1 LGIDPYGLFGKSR
14 LSQHFEY
21 WGAIAKLVR
30 RSGYW
35 PQNYGMVPSL
45 DFLSLI
51 NLLGVVQGIFLSI
64 TFFTVRSGNRLA
76 NRLLAWMMLFL
87 ALVVADVVLCYSGY
101 IIYAPFLVNSTE
113 SLIFLHGPISYF
125 YARALSQPN
134 FRLRRRHWPHAIPFV
149 VHFIYRFPFH
159 LQSNA
164 HKLDDVFDALHR
176 PDFRDI
182 PAKTILWYPEY
193 EFNGDVL
200 DWLIF
205 FSLSFYAY
213 LTFRV
218 IADYARLQNTSWW
231 RTRNPDINWLGRVW
245 IYFSVMLFM
254 FVFFSV
260 TFQQDLG
267 DIYIVTAFSLVLYFM
282 SFHIITQSRLLEYGN
297 DAPSMEKETRKKY
310 EKSLLNPEASEESLR
325 NLLTYMVTE
334 RPYLNSNLTL
344 PELARK
350 LNLSTHHLSQIINE
364 RLNQNFFDF
373 INGYRIE
380 EIKRK
385 LADPT
390 QAHLKIEE
398 IAFDTGFNSKSAFH
412 TAFKKVTQTTPS
424 QYRKAATEV
433 GS

>member
-1 LGIDPYGLFGKSR
+1 
-14 LSQHFEY
+14 
-21 WGAIAKLVR
+21 
-30 RSGYW
+30 
-35 PQNYGMVPSL
+35 MVPSL

-113 SLIFLHGPISYF
+113 SLIFLHGPLSYF
-125 YARALSQPN
+125 YARSLSEPG
-134 FRLRRRHWPHAIPFV
+134 FRLNGRHWPHAIPFV
-149 VHFIYRFPFH
+149 AHFIYRFPFH

-182 PAKTILWYPEY
+182 PAKSILWYPTY
-193 EFNGDVL
+193 EFNGYVL

-218 IADYARLQNTSWW
+218 IADYARRQHTSWW

-267 DIYIVTAFSLVLYFM
+267 DIYIVTAFSVVLYFM
-282 SFHIITQSRLLEYGN
+282 SFHIITQSRLMEFGN
-297 DAPSMEKETRKKY
+297 DAPLLEKETKKKY
-310 EKSLLNPEASEESLR
+310 EKSLLDPETSEESLR
-325 NLLTYMVTE
+325 NLLTHMVTE

-385 LADPT
+385 LVDPAL
-390 QAHLKIEE
+390 AHLKIEE